1 MSLFKSIATFGG
13 FTFVSRIS
21 GFIRDMILAN
31 MLGAGMVS
39 DAFFV
44 SFKLPNLFRSLF
56 AEGAFTSAFVPLFSQ
71 KLVGEGK
78 KKSIFFASKAISVL
92 IFFLLLFVILFEVF
106 MPLVVRVLAPGF
118 VDNADKIELA
128 VSLCRITFPFLFL
141 VSVVS
146 FQAGILNSFEKFA
159 APASA
164 PIILNLTMILSAFV
178 FVPFSS
184 TPAHGFAVGITVAG
198 FLEILW
204 LQFFLSKQNV
214 KLKPNFRIAKILK
227 DNEIK
232 LLFKRIA
239 PGVVGSGIY
248 QINMVVDTILVSLV
262 GTGAISWLY
271 YANRLQQ
278 LPLGV
283 VGAAIS
289 VALLPILSKQ
299 LKANDIQE
307 SKKTQDK
314 AVEYAALLSFPAAV
328 LMVVLAQPMINI
340 LFQHGH
346 FSQKDTLM
354 TSMALISYSVGLP
367 CYVIVKALM
376 PNFFARGDT
385 VTPVKFSAVVF
396 SAHLIFSL
404 ILMKPFGHVGIA
416 IATTLSAFVSLG
428 QYIYGLKKRQF
439 WTFSKSLL
447 LNVCKIILSSLV
459 MGICVF
465 GVNMFLGDWLGH
477 HIVIKL
483 FILGGLGIFGLAT
496 FLFLVTITGVI
507 NISEV
512 ICLLKRKRG
521 NNAKQTI
528 MDKNMDTNKE

>member
-13 FTFVSRIS
+13 FTFISRIT

-31 MLGAGMVS
+31 FLGAGVLS

-56 AEGAFTSAFVPLFSQ
+56 AEGAFTSAFVPIFSQ
-71 KLVGEGK
+71 KLVTQGK
-78 KKSIFFASKAISVL
+78 KKSLFFASKSISVL
-92 IFFLLLFVILFEVF
+92 VFFLMTFVILFEIF
-106 MPLVVRVLAPGF
+106 MPYVVNVLAPGF
-118 VDNADKIELA
+118 VNDVGKIELA
-128 VSLCRITFPFLFL
+128 ISLCRITFPFLLL
-141 VSVVS
+141 VSIVS

-164 PIILNLTMILSAFV
+164 PIILNLTMIMSSIA
-178 FVPFSS
+178 FVPFTP
-184 TPAHGFAVGITVAG
+184 TPAHGFAIGITVAG
-198 FLEILW
+198 ILEILW
-204 LQFFLSKQNV
+204 LQFFLNRQHTN
-214 KLKPNFRIAKILK
+214 LKICFKVFKILK
-227 DNEIK
+227 DKEIM

-248 QINMVVDTILVSLV
+248 QINMLVDTILVSLV

-299 LKANDIQE
+299 LKTGDEIE
-307 SKKTQDK
+307 SKSTQNK
-314 AVEYAALLSFPAAV
+314 AVEYAALLSFPAAM
-328 LMVVLAQPMINI
+328 LMIVMAKPMINI
-340 LFQHGH
+340 LFEHGQ
-346 FSQKDTLM
+346 FSSSDTTKTAFALM
-354 TSMALISYSVGLP
+354 AYSIGLP

-385 VTPVKFSAVVF
+385 ITPVKFSAVVF

-404 ILMKPFGHVGIA
+404 ILMRPFGHVGIA
-416 IATTLSAFVSLG
+416 IATTISAFVSLV
-428 QYIYGLKKRQF
+428 QYVYGLKKRGF
-439 WTFSKSLL
+439 WSYSADLL
-447 LNVCKIILSSLV
+447 TKVGKIILASII
-459 MGICVF
+459 MGGTILIIDY
-465 GVNMFLGDWLGH
+465 GINLYLKDWLELN
-477 HIVIKL
+477 IIIKL
-483 FILGGLGIFGLAT
+483 FIFGVMSVFGLAT
-496 FLFLVTITGVI
+496 FLFSVTIMNVL

-512 ICLLKRKRG
+512 LKLLKRKRG
-521 NNAKQTI
+521 ND
-528 MDKNMDTNKE
+528 DKATTVVKS